1 MSNSEKRDSIET
13 DKDFRMN
20 TLPLSEFELAT
31 SFVFIVYLR
40 SLRGLLK
47 AIDVVVRMLFC
58 ILQSQRDFRQSEVL
72 LETALL

>member
-1 MSNSEKRDSIET
+1 MSNSEKRESIET
-13 DKDFRMN
+13 EINFPLN
-20 TLPLSEFELAT
+20 SLPLTEYELAT
-31 SFVFIVYLR
+31 PFVFIVYLR
-40 SLRGLLK
+40 FLRELLR

>member
-31 SFVFIVYLR
+31 PFVFIVYLR
-40 SLRGLLK
+40 FLRELLK

-72 LETALL
+72 LVFA